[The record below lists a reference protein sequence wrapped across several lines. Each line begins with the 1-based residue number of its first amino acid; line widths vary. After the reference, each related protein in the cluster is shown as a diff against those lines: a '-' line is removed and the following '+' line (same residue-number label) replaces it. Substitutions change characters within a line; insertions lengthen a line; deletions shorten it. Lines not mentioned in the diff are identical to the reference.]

1 MTLNRIA
8 AALAMALST
17 PAALAAPSLFNFQWS
32 YQHTGNAA
40 SQAQGSE
47 ILAFD
52 GQTRRLW
59 VIGTD
64 GNITNPVGRSGID
77 VLDLS
82 GALVNSINLQSVGG
96 VNSVAIANGR
106 AAVAITAPVKTNP
119 GVVQFYNTS
128 TFGNLANVT
137 VGANPD
143 SVTFTPDGSKLLV
156 ANEGE
161 PINYTTA
168 PDPVGSVSIIDASTF
183 SATTAGFEAFN
194 SQAAALRSAGVRL
207 LDPTKLTTAGYTP
220 PTVAQDLEPEYIA
233 VSQDGSTAAVTLQ
246 EANAVAFVDIATST
260 VTSIKAL
267 GLKDHSL
274 PGNGLDVSDRDFP
287 NITPTPSP
295 NTNNNILNGQIQNW
309 RVKGIYMPDG
319 IASFT
324 QNGQQFYV
332 TANEGDSRADWPGYK
347 DEVRLNDATV
357 ANGTPIDSALNTSLT
372 AAYGA
377 DWRTNNDKLNRL
389 VVSTSGD
396 LDGDG
401 DLDELQAYGARSFSI
416 LDANGNLVFDSG
428 DQLEQIIKAQF
439 MPSTSCTLATAGCL
453 WDDTRSDNKGPEPE
467 SAVIGQIGSDT
478 LLFLGLER
486 SNAIMVWNL
495 NNRSAPS
502 FVEMIYHTGDVGP
515 EGLSFFT
522 DGGYGYL
529 AVSSEVSGSTAL
541 YRTAAPVPV
550 PAAVWLLGSALGAL
564 GLSRRRA
571 KADRG

>member
-17 PAALAAPSLFNFQWS
+17 PAALAAPSLFNWQWT

-64 GNITNPVGRSGID
+64 GNIPLPAGRSGID

-82 GALVNSINLQSVGG
+82 GALVNSIDLQSVGG

-119 GVVQFYNTS
+119 GVVQFYNTG
-128 TFGNLANVT
+128 TFGNLGNVT

-143 SVTFTPDGSKLLV
+143 AVTFTADGSKLLV

-168 PDPVGSVSIIDASTF
+168 PDPVGSVSIINASTL
-183 SATTAGFEAFN
+183 AVTTADFSSFN
-194 SQAAALRSAGVRL
+194 SQAAALRTAGVRL

-233 VSQDGSTAAVTLQ
+233 ISQDGSTAAVTLQ
-246 EANAVAFVDIATST
+246 EANSIAFVDIASST

-274 PGNGLDVSDRDFP
+274 PGNGLDVSDRDG
-287 NITPTPSP
+287 TGTSP
-295 NTNNNILNGQIQNW
+295 LNGQILNW
-309 RVKGIYMPDG
+309 KVKGIYMPDG
-319 IASFT
+319 IASFSRG
-324 QNGQQFYV
+324 GQQYYV
-332 TANEGDSRADWPGYK
+332 TANEGDSRADWPGYR
-347 DEVRLNDATV
+347 DEVRVGSA
-357 ANGTPIDSALNTSLT
+357 PIDAALDT
-372 AAYGA
+372 ALKAAHGNDYK
-377 DWRTNNDKLNRL
+377 TNDNKLNRL
-389 VVSTSGD
+389 VVSYSGD
-396 LDGDG
+396 TDGDG

-416 LDANGNLVFDSG
+416 LDANGNMVFDSG

-439 MPSTSCTLATAGCL
+439 TASTTCTINPAAGCV
-453 WDDTRSDNKGPEPE
+453 WNDDRSDNKGPEPE

-495 NNRSAPS
+495 NNVNAPS
-502 FVEMIYHTGDVGP
+502 FVEMIYAAGNVGP

-529 AVSSEVSGSTAL
+529 AVSSETSGSTAL

-564 GLSRRRA
+564 GVARRRGA
-571 KADRG
+571 KVRA